1 MEVHWCPVR
10 FCSVSLIAVLLS
22 LAFCGAVQA
31 QPGSKDSPRA
41 KEVRALWVVR
51 TTLTSPEKIYRMIDG
66 AASAGFN
73 TLIVQVRGRGDA
85 YYRSRWEPRAVELK
99 DQPADFDPLAT
110 TIDAAHKRG
119 LKVHAWLNTSLLAN
133 LDALPSDPK
142 HVYNKHP
149 EWLAVP
155 RAVAA
160 ELYSIPPD
168 DPRYRSRIVE
178 WSKANRA
185 ELEGV
190 YAGPANPK
198 VRDHIYR
205 IWMDV
210 LEKYAVD
217 GLHFDYVRFASPD
230 FDYSRTSLK
239 SFRKWLEPQLT
250 KSERSDLKKALKQ
263 NPLATPDMY
272 AQKFADFQREQVT
285 ALVTR
290 IYQAVKK
297 RRPDV
302 TVSAAVFAND
312 ENAYTRRFQDWRR
325 WLRMGI
331 LDVVCPMAYTPDTV
345 VFQKQIDIAVSSA
358 HSAGRRVWAGI
369 GAYRIPAESTVEKI
383 NVARTIGAD
392 GIILF
397 SYDFTTTPSTLNP
410 QGDYLERVRQAAFAP
425 KPIPQ

>member
-1 MEVHWCPVR
+1 MVE
-10 FCSVSLIAVLLS
+10 S
-22 LAFCGAVQA
+22 
-31 QPGSKDSPRA
+31 
-41 KEVRALWVVR
+41 
-51 TTLTSPEKIYRMIDG
+51 
-66 AASAGFN
+66 AASNGFN

-85 YYRSRWEPRAVELK
+85 YYRSRWEPRAAELK

-133 LDALPSDPK
+133 LDALPSDPN

-155 RAVAA
+155 RPVAA
-160 ELYSIPPD
+160 ELYKLSPS
-168 DPRYRSRIVE
+168 DPVYRPRIVE

-190 YAGPANPK
+190 YVGPANPK
-198 VRDHIYR
+198 VREHIYR

-239 SFRKWLEPQLT
+239 NFRKWLETQLT
-250 KSERSDLKKALKQ
+250 MADKNALKKALKAD
-263 NPLATPDMY
+263 PLAAAETYP
-272 AQKFADFQREQVT
+272 QKFADFQREQVST
-285 ALVTR
+285 LVNR
-290 IYQAVKK
+290 IYHAVKK
-297 RRPDV
+297 SRPDV

-331 LDVVCPMAYTPDTV
+331 LDVACPMAYTPDTAI
-345 VFQKQIDIAVSSA
+345 FQKQIEVAVSTA
-358 HSAGRRVWAGI
+358 HPTGGRVWAGI

-383 NVARTIGAD
+383 NTARSLGAD

-397 SYDFTTTPSTLNP
+397 SYDFTATPSALNP
-410 QGDYLERVRQAAFAP
+410 EGNYLERVRQAAFASQP
-425 KPIPQ
+425 MPR

>member
-1 MEVHWCPVR
+1 MPTPAR
-10 FCSVSLIAVLLS
+10 TAPPM
-22 LAFCGAVQA
+22 A
-31 QPGSKDSPRA
+31 
-41 KEVRALWVVR
+41 EVRALWVVR
-51 TTLTSPEKIYRMIDG
+51 TTLTSPEKIQRMVES
-66 AASAGFN
+66 AASNGFN

-85 YYRSRWEPRAVELK
+85 YYRSRWEPRAAELK

-133 LDALPSDPK
+133 LDALPSDPN
-142 HVYNKHP
+142 HIYNKHP

-155 RAVAA
+155 RPVAA
-160 ELYSIPPD
+160 ELYKLSPS
-168 DPRYRSRIVE
+168 DPVYRTRIVE

-190 YAGPANPK
+190 YVGPANPK
-198 VRDHIYR
+198 VREHIYR

-230 FDYSRTSLK
+230 FDYSRTSLNN
-239 SFRKWLEPQLT
+239 FRKWLETQLPT
-250 KSERSDLKKALKQ
+250 ADKNALKKALKE
-263 NPLATPDMY
+263 NPLAAVEMHP
-272 AQKFADFQREQVT
+272 QSFADFQREQVT
-285 ALVTR
+285 TLVNR
-290 IYQAVKK
+290 IYHAVKN

-331 LDVVCPMAYTPDTV
+331 LDVACPMAYTPDTAI
-345 VFQKQIDIAVSSA
+345 FQKQIEVAVSTA
-358 HSAGRRVWAGI
+358 HSTGGRVWAGI

-383 NVARTIGAD
+383 NTARSLGAD

-397 SYDFTTTPSTLNP
+397 SYDFTATPSALNP
-410 QGDYLERVRQAAFAP
+410 EGNYLERVRQAAFASLP
-425 KPIPQ
+425 MPR